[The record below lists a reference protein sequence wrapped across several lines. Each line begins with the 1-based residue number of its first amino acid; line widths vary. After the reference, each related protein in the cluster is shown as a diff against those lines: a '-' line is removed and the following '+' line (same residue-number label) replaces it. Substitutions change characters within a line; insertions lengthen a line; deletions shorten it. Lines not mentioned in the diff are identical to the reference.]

1 MLALWVVAYGLLK
14 AFSLNSLDIDSAEQV
29 YFAQSWQMGY
39 GTRQPP
45 LYTWLVL
52 AFKPASASWVATLE
66 VARYGCLLL
75 WFAGVQALASVC
87 GASRSVQARV
97 LLAHLGVLLVMWR
110 VHDSLTHTVLAGAI
124 TIWGSV
130 AVVKAVANP
139 RYWLLAGFLG
149 GLACLSKLNAALWCV
164 SSFGAAWFVISANAR
179 SKDKQGTHS
188 VASHLVWMSAALLIF
203 LAVLA
208 PYALWWLTHSK
219 GTMALARR
227 IVVSDENLP
236 LWAPL
241 LEVVAGVLEYL
252 LIAPVLLATLAWRQR
267 GQLDHDRQALG
278 ERWLAAQMVV
288 GLLLLLLAL
297 TIMKASHFTPRW
309 LWPVVPGATVWLSMR
324 GIQAL
329 DELGNARLHRV
340 ANCLLWTLAVL
351 SLAMVGVRLW
361 EPAYNAQK
369 CRSCWTDRP
378 AAQLSAELHRRY
390 GEQPMRFIT
399 GDDHLAGILVQVAP
413 KDKAWTAIS
422 PDLPPPEGF
431 ASGSSP
437 CVAVWLDVD
446 ATKPA
451 PPLLAAWMASGPH
464 QPVQVNEWPLRLNPR
479 RTFRLQSV
487 LMSPDVCAKV
497 QL

>member
-1 MLALWVVAYGLLK
+1 MVLWVLAYGLLK
-14 AFSLNSLDIDSAEQV
+14 AFSLSSLDIDSAEQV
-29 YFAQSWQMGY
+29 YFAQSWQLGY

-52 AFKPASASWVATLE
+52 AFKPASASWLATLE

-75 WFAGVQALASVC
+75 WFAGVQALSSAC

-124 TIWGSV
+124 TVWGSV
-130 AVVKAVANP
+130 AVLKAVTDP
-139 RYWLLAGFLG
+139 RYWLLAGLLG

-164 SSFGAAWFVISANAR
+164 SSFVAAWLVISANAR
-179 SKDKQGTHS
+179 SKDKQSSHS
-188 VASHLVWMSAALLIF
+188 VATHLVWMAAALLIF

-208 PYALWWLTHSK
+208 PYAHWWLTHSK
-219 GTMALARR
+219 GTVALARR

-236 LWAPL
+236 MWDPL
-241 LEVVAGVLEYL
+241 IEVVVGVLEYL
-252 LIAPVLLATLAWRQR
+252 LIAPVLLVALAWGKRR
-267 GQLDHDRQALG
+267 KLAHGQHVLG
-278 ERWLAAQMVV
+278 EYWLTSQMLV
-288 GLLLLLLAL
+288 GLLLLVVVL

-329 DELGNARLHRV
+329 DDLGDARLLRV
-340 ANCLLWTLAVL
+340 ADRLLWTLALL
-351 SLAMVGVRLW
+351 SVAMVGVRFW

-369 CRSCWTDRP
+369 CHSCWTDRP
-378 AAQLSAELHRRY
+378 AEQLSAELHRRY
-390 GEQPMRFIT
+390 GELPMRFIT

-413 KDKAWTAIS
+413 QDKAWTAIS
-422 PDLPPPEGF
+422 PDLPPPDGF
-431 ASGSSP
+431 GTGASP
-437 CVAVWLDVD
+437 CVVVWLDVD
-446 ATKPA
+446 AAKPA
-451 PPLLAAWMASGPH
+451 PLSLAAWMASGTH
-464 QPVQVNEWPLRLNPR
+464 QPVQSSQWPLRLNPKR
-479 RTFRLQSV
+479 AFRLQSA

-497 QL
+497 PL